1 MDRGGVAAVKGLLK
15 VGVLGF
21 GVALGVVVGSRLSGE
36 ATALALGVVLGVL
49 AGLPMG
55 GLVLMLV
62 RRGEG
67 ARPQVVHEQRYPP
80 VVVVN
85 PGIPAG
91 VRSDVP
97 YLAPAGEY
105 PPQRQFKIIGEETMY
120 DNG

>member
-1 MDRGGVAAVKGLLK
+1 MAVKGLLK

-55 GLVLMLV
+55 GLVLMVV

-67 ARPQVVHEQRYPP
+67 ARPQVIHEQRYPP
-80 VVVVN
+80 VVVN
-85 PGIPAG
+85 PGIPPG
-91 VRSDVP
+91 VRSGGP
-97 YLAPAGEY
+97 YLPPAGEY
-105 PPQRQFKIIGEETMY
+105 PPQRQFKIVGEEEQWE
-120 DNG
+120 